1 MDPSD
6 VDIFPPNRWP
16 DMTNI
21 NNNNNNSSNQLSDLE
36 NQLSNDNDDQSIQ
49 HSVISNQNTLGDNT
63 IDHATNISANSP
75 ITPKHDIARYTNDDN
90 STNSNS
96 TNSNSS
102 NALFIKRNISS
113 NIKHEL
119 FERLKGIFLGYST
132 NKQTI
137 NHSQLKRLINEFLEE
152 NDIINKTEN
161 FFVRDYIENIGDEFT
176 LLDVYSVINHLKT
189 VNDINGQSLQN
200 VTDLNNNVYINK
212 KKHDIDIHNIKN
224 TIEYE
229 TAILDME
236 RRKEAIAIEKE
247 YRNTEKQFNID
258 NFNLDMY
265 KKKILLKKE
274 EKLIEYGNN
283 VELYPKDS
291 YGLTWYGC
299 ISKYC
304 RNFCGQ
310 NTIKDFDKIYEII
323 KELPS
328 LTVYEKNLILIRF
341 HAILIYC
348 TKHFNAISRFY
359 NSTQIFLIA
368 CSIIN
373 PALLSINSN
382 KDNVHYYTVF
392 WSVWIS
398 QLLVSLIT
406 GYVSFFKWDK
416 KYFLFN
422 IYRTKINQEIWLF
435 IGLTGSH
442 YNSKNNTYNH
452 AKYLHTFLN
461 RIENLY
467 RQLKTSEFDIETTK
481 GEEENNSNNN
491 NPKELIDIMQPTR
504 VMQPTSQTTRL

>member
-1 MDPSD
+1 MDPSA
-6 VDIFPPNRWP
+6 VIMFPSNRWP
-16 DMTNI
+16 NMTNI
-21 NNNNNNSSNQLSDLE
+21 HINNNNSSNQLSDLE
-36 NQLSNDNDDQSIQ
+36 NQLSSDNDDQSI
-49 HSVISNQNTLGDNT
+49 HNSINSNQNTSEDNT
-63 IDHATNISANSP
+63 IDHATNISSNSP
-75 ITPKHDIARYTNDDN
+75 TTPKPTIARYTNDDN
-90 STNSNS
+90 STNFNSSNS
-96 TNSNSS
+96 KSS
-102 NALFIKRNISS
+102 NALFIKRDISS
-113 NIKHEL
+113 NKKHKL
-119 FERLKGIFLGYST
+119 FERLKGIFLGYS
-132 NKQTI
+132 NNEQTI
-137 NHSQLKRLINEFLEE
+137 NHSQLKMLINEFLEE

-189 VNDINGQSLQN
+189 VNDINGQSLQS
-200 VTDLNNNVYINK
+200 VTDLNNDVYINK
-212 KKHDIDIHNIKN
+212 KKHDIDINNIKN

-236 RRKEAIAIEKE
+236 RRKEQIAAEKQYRIIEKKF
-247 YRNTEKQFNID
+247 NTD
-258 NFNLDMY
+258 SFNLDMY
-265 KKKILLKKE
+265 KKKIILEKE

-283 VELYPKDS
+283 LELYPKDS
-291 YGLTWYGC
+291 YGLTCYGC

-382 KDNVHYYTVF
+382 KDNLHYYTVF

-435 IGLTGSH
+435 IGLTGTH

-491 NPKELIDIMQPTR
+491 NPKELIDIMQTTP
-504 VMQPTSQTTRL
+504 QTKRPLE

>member
-21 NNNNNNSSNQLSDLE
+21 NNNNSSNQLSDLE

-368 CSIIN
+368 CSIVN

>member
-1 MDPSD
+1 MDPSA
-6 VDIFPPNRWP
+6 VIMFPSNRWP
-16 DMTNI
+16 NMTNI
-21 NNNNNNSSNQLSDLE
+21 HINNNNSSNQLSDLE
-36 NQLSNDNDDQSIQ
+36 NQLSSDNDDQSTQ
-49 HSVISNQNTLGDNT
+49 NSVASNQNTLGDNT
-63 IDHATNISANSP
+63 IDHTTNISSNSP
-75 ITPKHDIARYTNDDN
+75 TTPNPTIRRYNNDDN
-90 STNSNS
+90 STNLDNS
-96 TNSNSS
+96 KSS
-102 NALFIKRNISS
+102 KNELFIKRDISS
-113 NIKHEL
+113 NKKHKL
-119 FERLKGIFLGYST
+119 FERLKVLFLGYSN

-137 NHSQLKRLINEFLEE
+137 NHSQLKILINEFLEE
-152 NDIINKTEN
+152 NEIINKTEN

-176 LLDVYSVINHLKT
+176 LLDVFSIINHLKT
-189 VNDINGQSLQN
+189 VNDINGQSLQS
-200 VTDLNNNVYINK
+200 VTDLNNDVYINK

-224 TIEYE
+224 TLEYE
-229 TAILDME
+229 TVILEME
-236 RRKEAIAIEKE
+236 RRKDQIAAEKE
-247 YRNTEKQFNID
+247 YRIIEKKHDTDI
-258 NFNLDMY
+258 FNLDMY
-265 KKKILLKKE
+265 KKKKNLEKE
-274 EKLIEYGNN
+274 ERLIEYGNN
-283 VELYPKDS
+283 LELYPKDS
-291 YGLTWYGC
+291 YGITCYGC
-299 ISKYC
+299 IGKYC

-310 NTIKDFDKIYEII
+310 NTIKDFNKIYEII

-328 LTVYEKNLILIRF
+328 LTIYEKNLILIRF

-382 KDNVHYYTVF
+382 KDNLHYYTVF

-435 IGLTGSH
+435 IGLTGAH

-491 NPKELIDIMQPTR
+491 NPKEFID
-504 VMQPTSQTTRL
+504 VMQTSHVAMPPSSQTKRL